1 MTVNCAVVVLGVG
14 TSGED
19 SALRLARAGLDVV
32 GIEKALIGGE
42 CPYWACLPT
51 KSLARSASLLAEARR
66 ANGLVGRVDVDPD
79 WSTIA
84 ARLRA
89 EVTGG
94 WDDSG
99 AQARFEAEGGRI
111 LRGQGRVVAPH
122 TVRVG
127 DTEVVGDRG
136 VLVATGSSPVIPPI
150 PGLADVPY
158 WTTHEAVEAET
169 LPASL
174 VVLGG
179 GAVGCELGQ
188 VFARFGVD
196 VTIVEGRE
204 RLLPAAEPEASRL
217 VEDALRRDGINV
229 RSGTLATGVHSD
241 GDGVMVHLDSGD
253 TVRAQT
259 LLLALGRRADAESL
273 GVTSAGARTNHGFIV
288 VDEQLRAAEGMWAIG
303 DVTGRGLLTEVAVY
317 QGLLAVEDILGKH
330 PPRADYSAVPITVF
344 TDPEF
349 GSVGLTEQAARDQG
363 HDVAVTVKDV
373 QATFRGWL
381 HRVGGEGTIKLV
393 VDCEQDRLLGATVV
407 GPRASDVLGFLA
419 IAVQARVPVSRLG
432 TMIYAFPTF
441 YGGIGEA
448 IGAYGRGLVRALDPD
463 ARPLLD
469 DG

>member
-1 MTVNCAVVVLGVG
+1 
-14 TSGED
+14 
-19 SALRLARAGLDVV
+19 
-32 GIEKALIGGE
+32 
-42 CPYWACLPT
+42 
-51 KSLARSASLLAEARR
+51 
-66 ANGLVGRVDVDPD
+66 
-79 WSTIA
+79 
-84 ARLRA
+84 
-89 EVTGG
+89 
-94 WDDSG
+94 
-99 AQARFEAEGGRI
+99 
-111 LRGQGRVVAPH
+111 
-122 TVRVG
+122 
-127 DTEVVGDRG
+127 
-136 VLVATGSSPVIPPI
+136 VIPPI
-150 PGLADVPY
+150 PGLAGVPY
-158 WTTHEAVEAET
+158 WTTHDAVEAET

-196 VTIVEGRE
+196 VTIVEGQE

-229 RSGTLATGVHSD
+229 RSGTLATGVHSH

-259 LLLALGRRADAESL
+259 LLLALGRRADADSL
-273 GVTSAGARTNHGFIV
+273 GVTSAGARTDHGFIV

-344 TDPEF
+344 TDPEI

-419 IAVQARVPVSRLG
+419 VAVQARVPVSRLG

-448 IGAYGRGLVRALDPD
+448 IGAYGRGLVRVLDPD
-463 ARPLLD
+463 ATPLLD